1 MNFFKKVVKAATAPM
16 YLPFNAAKNVVSGQ
30 FFKDPLGATINP
42 IADMVKTQAAVP
54 LDIARTSTD
63 ALGLTE
69 PSEVRK
75 ARQAEEARIAE
86 ETTKSELYNTA
97 TQDNTLDDIS
107 RREILALYSSG
118 ANSGK
123 IASLLAS
130 AREGRGIY
138 AVRKINQA
146 QQKQRQQMPGRAQTL
161 GTGTL
166 L

>member
-1 MNFFKKVVKAATAPM
+1 MRFFKTVFKAATAPM
-16 YLPFNAAKNVVSGQ
+16 FLPFNAAKNIASGQ
-30 FFKDPLGATINP
+30 FFRDPLAATINP
-42 IADMVKTQAAVP
+42 IADVVKTQAQVP
-54 LDIARTSTD
+54 LEIGRATTN

-75 ARQAEEARIAE
+75 ARQAQEAQIAE
-86 ETTKSELYNTA
+86 ETTKSELFNAA

-138 AVRKINQA
+138 AVRKINESQ
-146 QQKQRQQMPGRAQTL
+146 QRQRQNMPGRAQTL
-161 GTGTL
+161 GTGNIL
-166 L
+166 